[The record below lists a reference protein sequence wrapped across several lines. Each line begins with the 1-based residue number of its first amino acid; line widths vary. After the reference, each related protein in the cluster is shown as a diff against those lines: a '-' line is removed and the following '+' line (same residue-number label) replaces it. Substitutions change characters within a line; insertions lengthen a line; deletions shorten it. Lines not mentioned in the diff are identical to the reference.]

1 MNRMS
6 TDVEPGVRISG
17 GVSIGVDT
25 AVMGP
30 AAQQLAAASETL
42 SRAAFRASTLYLL
55 TGSAMRRAHLDD
67 ALQLLR
73 RAQAQAE
80 AAADGLRIAADRYG
94 MTERAAL
101 DGQRSIAARIAST
114 VGTQATLSIG
124 SSGLAGPVWVGVIAL
139 ESAGVIALARTVQ
152 QYVETGRFA
161 PQSDPVLIRAIA
173 LTLASLDDVARG
185 ALLQE
190 RPEDLVADDPAGRF
204 GTESVAA
211 LLAAVFLTPAGGPL
225 TVTPTTR
232 RATTSPQSLA
242 ALADRLPKGKQPE
255 GQVRIERYD
264 TADGRRWIV
273 YIAGTVTFE
282 RDSGAE
288 PFDLASNLLG
298 VAHEQSDSERAVLQ
312 AMKDAGIG
320 PDDPVLLVGHSQG
333 ALNAVRVAQDG
344 GYRVGGVVELGGPTG
359 QITLPADVP
368 VLAVEHDEDLVPA
381 LGGVAACGAA
391 GLNRVVVTRSLPN
404 GGAGAVTSA
413 ATRHFPAHDPGA
425 YRQTLAMAEA
435 SDDARVAMFRTRMAP
450 FLDAGD
456 GTSTRYHAARVPLTA
471 TPPVPE
477 ASSGRVRR
485 MRA

>member
-1 MNRMS
+1 MS
-6 TDVEPGVRISG
+6 RPAPDVQPAVRISG

-25 AVMGP
+25 AVLGP
-30 AAQQLAAASETL
+30 AAQQLAAASDAL
-42 SRAAFRASTLYLL
+42 SRVAFRASTVQLL
-55 TGSAMRRAHLDD
+55 TSSAPRRAHLDD
-67 ALQLLR
+67 ALLLMR
-73 RAQAQAE
+73 RAEAQAE

-94 MTERAAL
+94 MTERAVL
-101 DGQRSIAARIAST
+101 DGQRAAAAAAASVAVPT
-114 VGTQATLSIG
+114 ALLAPVLLGPIG
-124 SSGLAGPVWVGVIAL
+124 SISLAADVAMVVGY
-139 ESAGVIALARTVQ
+139 GVLARMVQ

-204 GTESVAA
+204 GSESVAA

-225 TVTPTTR
+225 TVTSTTR
-232 RATTSPQSLA
+232 RPTISPQSLT
-242 ALADRLPKGKQPE
+242 ALADRLPDGKQPT

-264 TADGRRWIV
+264 GAEGRRWIV
-273 YIAGTVTFE
+273 YIAGTVTFAP
-282 RDSGAE
+282 DSGAE

-320 PDDPVLLVGHSQG
+320 PEEPVLLVGHSQG

-344 GYRVGGVVELGGPTG
+344 GYQVGGVVELGGPTG

-381 LGGVAACGAA
+381 LGGVAAGGAA
-391 GLNRVVVTRSLPN
+391 GLNRLVVTRSLPN

-413 ATRHFPAHDPGA
+413 ATKHFPAHDLGA

-435 SDDARVAMFRTRMAP
+435 SDDARVALFREQLSP
-450 FLDAGD
+450 FLTAGP
-456 GTSTRYHAARVPLTA
+456 GTATRYHAARVLPA
-471 TPPVPE
+471 AAPADSNTP
-477 ASSGRVRR
+477 SGRPRN
-485 MRA
+485 